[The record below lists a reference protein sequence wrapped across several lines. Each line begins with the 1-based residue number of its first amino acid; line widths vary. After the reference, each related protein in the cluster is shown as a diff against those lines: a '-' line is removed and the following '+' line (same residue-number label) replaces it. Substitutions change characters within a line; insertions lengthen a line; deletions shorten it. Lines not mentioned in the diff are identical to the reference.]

1 MAIKIAITNQKGGV
15 GKTTTAINLADAL
28 KHIGYRVLLIDLDPQ
43 SNSTSTYQAV
53 VEGENTIYDLMS
65 QACDTKSAIQHT
77 EMGDI
82 IAGDTLLTELESKL
96 ITKIG
101 GYNVLKKALRDV
113 EDDYDYIIMDTPPNL
128 GVFMLNALTAA
139 NGCIVPIKA
148 EVYAVDGLNL
158 IIKTV
163 NDVIENTNPELN
175 FYGVMLTAYD
185 VRNGQDK
192 AIWEQLPLVGEQSGF
207 RVFKTPIRIC
217 QDVKKAQSK
226 RTSLFEISPACSGSV
241 DYAHFVKELLEV
253 I

>member
-28 KHIGYRVLLIDLDPQ
+28 KHIGYNVLLVDIDPQ
-43 SNSTSTYQAV
+43 SNSTSTYQANLD
-53 VEGENTIYDLMS
+53 EFTIYDLMDKK
-65 QACDTKSAIQHT
+65 CTTKEAIQHT
-77 EMGDI
+77 DMGDI
-82 IAGDTLLTELESKL
+82 IAGDPLLSELESKL
-96 ITKIG
+96 VGNIG
-101 GYNVLKKALRDV
+101 GYNILKKALLQV
-113 EDDYDYIIMDTPPNL
+113 DDEYDFVIIDTPPNL
-128 GVFMLNALTAA
+128 GVFMLNALTAS

-163 NDVIENTNPELN
+163 NDVIENANPELN

-185 VRNGQDK
+185 VRNAQDK
-192 AIWEQLPLVGEQSGF
+192 AIWEQLPVVGEQSGF

-226 RTSLFEISPACSGSV
+226 RTSLFEMSPSCSGSL
-241 DYAHFVKELLEV
+241 DYAHFVIELLEV

>member
-28 KHIGYRVLLIDLDPQ
+28 KHIGYNVLLVDIDPQ
-43 SNSTSTYQAV
+43 SNSTSTYQANLD
-53 VEGENTIYDLMS
+53 EFTIYDLMDKK
-65 QACDTKSAIQHT
+65 CTTKEAIQHT
-77 EMGDI
+77 DMGDI
-82 IAGDTLLTELESKL
+82 IAGDPLLSELESKL
-96 ITKIG
+96 VGNIG
-101 GYNVLKKALRDV
+101 
-113 EDDYDYIIMDTPPNL
+113 TPPNL
-128 GVFMLNALTAA
+128 GVFMLNALTAS

-163 NDVIENTNPELN
+163 NDVIENANPELN

-185 VRNGQDK
+185 VRNAQDK
-192 AIWEQLPLVGEQSGF
+192 AIWEQLPVVGEQSGF

-226 RTSLFEISPACSGSV
+226 RTSLFEMSPSCSGSL